1 MTDHILI
8 GGGAL
13 AREMLEWFA
22 PQLALTGDRFVGYLD
37 DTGEAMAAFGAP
49 LPWLGAIKDHA
60 PDDRPLAMAIADPA
74 ARASIGAALKGRGG
88 AFARLL
94 HDRAWISASARVGEG
109 AVFAPFAYAANA
121 STTGDLAQINTFSAV
136 GHDASVGAACCLSSQ
151 VDLTGGVKV
160 GDRVFFGSGA
170 RVLPGV
176 EIGDDARIGAGCVVV
191 RKVPAEAVMYAQP
204 ARRLS

>member
-22 PQLALTGDRFVGYLD
+22 PQLALTGDHFVGYLD
-37 DTGEAMAAFGAP
+37 DTGDTMAAFGAP
-49 LPWLGAIKDHA
+49 LPWLGAIKDFA
-60 PDDRPLAMAIADPA
+60 PDARPLAMAIAEPA

-136 GHDASVGAACCLSSQ
+136 GHDASVGDACCLSSQ
-151 VDLTGGVKV
+151 VDLTGGVSV

-176 EIGDDARIGAGCVVV
+176 SIGDDARIGAGSVVV
-191 RKVPAEAVMYAQP
+191 RNVEAKAVMYAQP